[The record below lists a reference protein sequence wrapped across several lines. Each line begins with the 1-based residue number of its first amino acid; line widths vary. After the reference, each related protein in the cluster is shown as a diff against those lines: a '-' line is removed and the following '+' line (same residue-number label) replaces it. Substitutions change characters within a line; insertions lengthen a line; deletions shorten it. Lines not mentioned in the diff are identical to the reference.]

1 MSASSTTT
9 HPPPSTSE
17 LHATL
22 SPAVIKDASPA
33 SSSEEGSKKRARS
46 EVAADEPT
54 APATVD
60 GGGDG
65 KGPAKK
71 KTKMTEAEM
80 EERRKAKEA
89 KEKEKEAKEKERAAK
104 EEEKAVKKA
113 ERDEKKRIRD
123 EEKKKKDEEKKKKD
137 DEKKK
142 KDEEKAKKD
151 RAQTRLQNFFVKP
164 SGPPSSPAKATAAP
178 PGACPKTMSPELEIR
193 QRQSDYEKSFQPFFV
208 KPNVTVAPPHC
219 FQRDDAYKFA
229 MKVSIDKALTLPR
242 EHNCAENQMETV
254 PAVGTVTKEQ
264 ITELLHIPP
273 HKRGPRGKMLGYTTK
288 DLLAR
293 INAPDDSSLPPIIEL
308 KKQKIPK
315 GADGTAIYF
324 KMLNCLPNKFLKFAE
339 DVRPPYSGTFTRN
352 PTTGGLRK
360 GRNPF
365 QKTLPNI
372 NYDYDSEAEWEEGA
386 QDEDGE
392 DLLSDDGE
400 EDEEVESLDDEMD
413 GFLDDE
419 EDQAAK
425 NRRGAL
431 AALVPLSSGLC
442 WEDEDGRNTRV
453 EFEEMKMEVLLEG
466 VSGPIDP
473 FSTVYWNPPPKNA
486 KTLTSF
492 LVSASAP
499 KSSVPKPCTSK
510 ASVPTAM
517 EPPPL
522 PLATSNRPQVTTV
535 AIGAEAL
542 TPKKGKSVL
551 LVPAEDLDDFKRA
564 VEGSDMTK
572 AGLIEVLK
580 KQFPKIGKESIK
592 QTLNRVAARVGD
604 RERDKRWVLI

>member
-1 MSASSTTT
+1 MSAPSTTT
-9 HPPPSTSE
+9 PPPPSTSE
-17 LHATL
+17 LQVTL
-22 SPAVIKDASPA
+22 PPAVIQDASPA
-33 SSSEEGSKKRARS
+33 SSPEEGSKKRARS
-46 EVAADEPT
+46 EVAIDET
-54 APATVD
+54 ATVD

-71 KTKMTEAEM
+71 KAKMTEAEM

-89 KEKEKEAKEKERAAK
+89 KEKEKEVKEKERAAR
-104 EEEKAVKKA
+104 EEERATK
-113 ERDEKKRIRD
+113 
-123 EEKKKKDEEKKKKD
+123 EKKKKDEEKKKKD

-164 SGPPSSPAKATAAP
+164 SGPPSSPAKAAAAP
-178 PGACPKTMSPELEIR
+178 PGTCPKTMPPELEIR
-193 QRQSDYEKSFQPFFV
+193 QKQSDYEKSFQPFFV
-208 KPNVTVAPPHC
+208 KPNVTVAP

-229 MKVSIDKALTLPR
+229 MKASIDKALAFPR
-242 EHNCAENQMETV
+242 EHNCAEDQMETV
-254 PAVGTVTKEQ
+254 PAVGKVTKEQ

-308 KKQKIPK
+308 KKQKIPE

-352 PTTGGLRK
+352 PTTIGLRK

-365 QKTLPNI
+365 QKTLPNV
-372 NYDYDSEAEWEEGA
+372 NYDYDSEVEWEEGA

-392 DLLSDDGE
+392 ELLSDDGE

-442 WEDEDGRNTRV
+442 WEDEDGRNTRA
-453 EFEEMKMEVLLEG
+453 EFEEMKMEVLLGEF
-466 VSGPIDP
+466 I
-473 FSTVYWNPPPKNA
+473 
-486 KTLTSF
+486 
-492 LVSASAP
+492 
-499 KSSVPKPCTSK
+499 
-510 ASVPTAM
+510 
-517 EPPPL
+517 
-522 PLATSNRPQVTTV
+522 LATTMLS
-535 AIGAEAL
+535 
-542 TPKKGKSVL
+542 
-551 LVPAEDLDDFKRA
+551 F
-564 VEGSDMTK
+564 
-572 AGLIEVLK
+572 
-580 KQFPKIGKESIK
+580 
-592 QTLNRVAARVGD
+592 
-604 RERDKRWVLI
+604 